1 MPVSP
6 ADFYAYSQATGVQ
19 VPDSPEERAQL
30 APQVLQFR
38 RNQLKQSQEQGIDP
52 VSMGVGI
59 GLALAGAG
67 AGALALR
74 GRNRIPK
81 STKTTGQSNVKIEDL
96 NRVAKQ
102 DPDVI
107 KRATQDLN
115 RFAESVEAPAATV
128 APSTGQ
134 ASILFDSDQ
143 LDAIA
148 EYERKSL
155 PLPGA
160 RERAR
165 EQFARSLE
173 APAATVAPST
183 DQLST
188 LSETDRAEQL
198 ARLYRQ
204 QIVDREINREDKVKK
219 EIAAMKEG
227 AAMRVI
233 DQLRAEAKQERIA
246 SNTSDLAAQA
256 SETAQAMAQN
266 TLSNIQK
273 QQAPT
278 ISDQQINAVGSGED
292 QMTGRVRQQLQ
303 RDEDI
308 NLMEVDVLEDINTEN
323 INMMMEEAD
332 PSQMIGYEADTPMN
346 QAAAQTAG
354 MVPVDQIEGVL
365 LPMSAQ
371 EFNEKYRQQFEA
383 QFPEELNPEIKSIP
397 NVRARKYESENPL
410 VEGETIESVLTG
422 EAPVIEETMQGG
434 KMRGG
439 KINEAGD
446 IIYYGSSAQYESA
459 DTGVKAK
466 QGSGEQYKA
475 FAQLANTMKRMN
487 DKELYSL
494 LSTPG
499 AQSQQVLSKEQ
510 AQRNRLAQEILR
522 DRAVNSLEKGYQPS
536 PEQLDILE
544 RTQKSVAASEDVR
557 RQYQNQ
563 RPAVSTGPEADVA
576 RAMSALRTG
585 MEVDPSEPIANPKSY
600 YQAWVEERGEP
611 ITGVSASNF
620 YTGAAAEAAGPVLFT
635 GKSKANTVLGS
646 NPITGRVDTPTGK
659 YRTQANPD
667 ILGTVY
673 NVAGTPENQAIAR
686 QVEANAQQ
694 FLSNAIAGGLTLRQ
708 PGLSQQTVM
717 PPTSGIRPKFI
728 GPVPAKAAPRTLT
741 QSFMPSSVEAS
752 QRTGYARY
760 QPGVSAQAPVSPFIG
775 EMAGGTVQPS
785 TNLTDLQRYPD
796 IGRTTPNLSASQSRI
811 TRAAESPVANFPSV
825 GSMSTQNISGP
836 LPAPAATS
844 GPYARL
850 QPARTSA
857 PLDLEA
863 PVRTVSLNPDTGLLQ
878 VQTTYDISPRARE
891 ELAARNRP
899 TIGPLTQSPGLPRVG
914 NIVEK
919 DIMDTSGSEVIGRQ
933 LTAEGF
939 PITYPRMAS
948 GSAVPFYPGK
958 REMEKG
964 DLRKAQMVR
973 NIPTRQTWKL
983 SPDYPLKLTDPQ
995 TGEQQTLY
1003 MGGGP
1008 LKRYTI

>member
-38 RNQLKQSQEQGIDP
+38 RNQLKQPQEQGIDP

-67 AGALALR
+67 AGAMALR

-81 STKTTGQSNVKIEDL
+81 STKTTGQSGVKVEDL
-96 NRVAKQ
+96 SRAANVDKSKEPTRQ
-102 DPDVI
+102 DVY
-107 KRATQDLN
+107 QQ
-115 RFAESVEAPAATV
+115 VEFKPVT
-128 APSTGQ
+128 
-134 ASILFDSDQ
+134 
-143 LDAIA
+143 
-148 EYERKSL
+148 EK
-155 PLPGA
+155 
-160 RERAR
+160 
-165 EQFARSLE
+165 
-173 APAATVAPST
+173 
-183 DQLST
+183 
-188 LSETDRAEQL
+188 DRADEL
-198 ARLYRQ
+198 INEYRQ
-204 QIVDREINREDKVKK
+204 GIVDREIDREDKVKK
-219 EIAAMKEG
+219 EIVAMKEG

-233 DQLRAEAKQERIA
+233 DQLRAEAKQERVA
-246 SNTSDLAAQA
+246 KNTSDLAAQA

-273 QQAPT
+273 QQAPAV
-278 ISDQQINAVGSGED
+278 SDQQINAVGSGED

-371 EFNEKYRQQFEA
+371 EFNEKYRKQFEA

-446 IIYYGSSAQYESA
+446 VIYYGSSSQYESA
-459 DTGVKAK
+459 DTGVKSK
-466 QGSGEQYKA
+466 QGSGKQYKA
-475 FAQLANTMKRMN
+475 FAQLANAMNRMS
-487 DKELYSL
+487 DQELYSL
-494 LSTPG
+494 LPTPG
-499 AQSQQVLSKEQ
+499 TQSQQVVSKEQ

-522 DRAVNSLEKGYQPS
+522 NRAVKSLKKGYEPS

-544 RTQKSVAASEDVR
+544 RTQKSVVASEDVR

-563 RPAVSTGPEADVA
+563 RPAVSIGPEADVA

-585 MEVDPSEPIANPKSY
+585 MEVDPSEPSAYPKSY
-600 YQAWVEERGEP
+600 YQAWGEKKPGQKTRGP
-611 ITGVSASNF
+611 IAGVSASTV

-659 YRTQANPD
+659 YRTQVNPD

-673 NVAGTPENQAIAR
+673 NVAGTPENQAIA
-686 QVEANAQQ
+686 QQIEANAQQ

-708 PGLSQQTVM
+708 PGSSQQTVM

-796 IGRTTPNLSASQSRI
+796 IGRTTPNLSASQARI
-811 TRAAESPVANFPSV
+811 TRAAESPAANFPSV

-836 LPAPAATS
+836 LPATAATS

-863 PVRTVSLNPDTGLLQ
+863 PVRTISLNPDTGLLQ

-899 TIGPLTQSPGLPRVG
+899 AIGPLTQSPGLPRVG

-919 DIMDTSGSEVIGRQ
+919 DIMDTFGSEVIGRQ
-933 LTAEGF
+933 LTAEGL

-948 GSAVPFYPGK
+948 AKAVPFYPGK